1 MTDPREGEEKRSQRG
16 GCMNICAPFLP
27 ILSMYLKLRPLS
39 PLQQYQQEPPTSDK
53 NEWAESIANWHTFN
67 SDSLKGGLHKTE
79 KQSEKVTVRPSPTH
93 SYTHSRNMLM
103 TSSECGG
110 TNCSFFHL
118 SKCNGWS
125 QEAWLTSVR
134 EYWVVLKL
142 KHEYQ
147 YWQVAKRER
156 KRGNKK

>member
-1 MTDPREGEEKRSQRG
+1 
-16 GCMNICAPFLP
+16 MNICVPFLL

-39 PLQQYQQEPPTSDK
+39 PLQQYQQEPPTKVTKMNGQSQLLIDTPSTLIRKKEAYTIQK
-53 NEWAESIANWHTFN
+53 NN
-67 SDSLKGGLHKTE
+67 LKKL
-79 KQSEKVTVRPSPTH
+79 TVRPSPTH
-93 SYTHSRNMLM
+93 NYTHSRNMLM

-134 EYWVVLKL
+134 EY
-142 KHEYQ
+142 
-147 YWQVAKRER
+147 
-156 KRGNKK
+156 